1 MSGSKRSIGLAGG
14 GEHVEPSKV
23 PLRVFEARKHLPAEA
38 WLLWESLGGDLRRL
52 SDKDWQMVE
61 RAALFA
67 NSAHQGQARKSGE
80 PYITHPI
87 EVARSVAKI
96 GLDVEDV
103 CAALLHDVA
112 EDTLVGL
119 AEIESNFGKTVAA
132 MVDALTKIDAI
143 KINQEERKERQAKA
157 ETLRKMM
164 LAMSRDVRVI
174 LVKLCDRLH
183 NLRTISALDPIRR
196 RRIAAET
203 MEIYA
208 PIASRLGL
216 NNMWSEL
223 MTLSFAA
230 QHPWRSA
237 IIEAELD
244 KVHAHHRNYIDSA
257 VARVKNALAKEGIEA
272 EVSGRS
278 KRGYSVYWKMREKKL
293 SFAEVHDKEGLR
305 VIVDG
310 KAKCYMA
317 IGILHE
323 LWKPVPG
330 FFKDYIAIPKI
341 NGYQSLH
348 TALLNEQ
355 GDTMEA
361 QVRTAEMHSRAEDG
375 IASHWVYKSKED
387 PLLAQDAWLWLQS
400 LLDIQASGSH
410 SDDYLEHVKTDL
422 FSDEVYVFTPSGE
435 VIALPRGASALDL
448 AFGIHSDVGMR
459 SLDATVNGEKAGL
472 SRKLRSG
479 DVVVIQTD
487 LAVQAQPTWLAFAK
501 TGRAKSHIRAYL
513 RSQEL
518 PKVVEMGSELL
529 LQALAQLGASEDLMQ
544 KDVAWSKASKRFGAG
559 KVELL
564 ASVGRGALSSLALAQ
579 CLAQGSKS
587 AKGAQGLRPIL
598 IGGEESEIVRMG
610 RCCSPM
616 PPQSIIGALS
626 QDLGLVVHRK
636 DCPSIMKTPSK
647 GQFVDLAWEESA
659 LSQSFSASIKIK
671 ARNERGALGRLAALI
686 ASMDGDV
693 NNVRVSGNSVIDDR
707 AIIDFDIQVRS
718 KFHLDR
724 VVDALSKDRA
734 VINVF

>member
-1 MSGSKRSIGLAGG
+1 MTDSNRLRASAKI
-14 GEHVEPSKV
+14 EQEEPS
-23 PLRVFEARKHLPAEA
+23 RVQRAHKSLPKEA
-38 WLLWESLGGDLRRL
+38 WPLWAGLGKDLSRL
-52 SDKDWQMVE
+52 SDTDWDMVE
-61 RAALFA
+61 RAALLA
-67 NSAHQGQARKSGE
+67 NHAHKGQARKSGE
-80 PYITHPI
+80 PYITHPM
-87 EVARSVAKI
+87 EVARSVAQL
-96 GLDVEDV
+96 GLDAEAV

-112 EDTLVGL
+112 EDTQVGL
-119 AEIESNFGKTVAA
+119 AEIEDKFGKTVAS

-143 KINQEERKERQAKA
+143 KMSPAERKERHAKA

-183 NLRTISALDPIRR
+183 NLRTIGALDPVKRR
-196 RRIAAET
+196 RVAAET

-216 NNMWSEL
+216 NNIWSEL
-223 MTLSFAA
+223 MRLSFEA

-237 IIEAELD
+237 VVEAELAR
-244 KVHAHHRNYIDSA
+244 VHAHHRNYVEAAVERIKSA
-257 VARVKNALAKEGIEA
+257 LLHEGIES
-272 EVSGRS
+272 EVSGRR
-278 KRGYSVYWKMREKKL
+278 KQGYSVYLKMREKKL

-305 VIVDG
+305 VIVDS
-310 KAKCYMA
+310 KAKCYMT
-317 IGILHE
+317 IGVLHE

-348 TALLNEQ
+348 TALINEQ

-361 QVRTAEMHSRAEDG
+361 QVRTAEMHGRAEEG
-375 IASHWVYKSKED
+375 IASHWVYKSKEE
-387 PLLAQDAWLWLQS
+387 PHLAQDAWLWLQS

-410 SDDYLEHVKTDL
+410 SEDYLEHVKTDL
-422 FSDEVYVFTPSGE
+422 FSDEVYVFTPGGE
-435 VIALPRGASALDL
+435 VVALPRGASALDL
-448 AFGIHSDVGMR
+448 AFGIHSDIGMKAI
-459 SLDATVNGEKAGL
+459 DATVNGERAGL

-479 DVVVIQTD
+479 DVVAIQTHKE
-487 LAVQAQPTWLAFAK
+487 VQARPTWLAFAK
-501 TGRAKSHIRAYL
+501 TGRAKSHIRGHL

-529 LQALAQLGASEDLMQ
+529 KQALSQLGAPHDLMER
-544 KDVAWSKASKRFGAG
+544 DAAWSKAAKRFAAG
-559 KVELL
+559 KVDLL

-579 CLAQGSKS
+579 CLAKGSKA
-587 AKGAQGLRPIL
+587 AKGEQGLRPIL
-598 IGGEESEIVRMG
+598 IGGEESEIIRMG

-616 PPQSIIGALS
+616 PPQEIIGALS

-636 DCPSIMKTPSK
+636 DCPSILRTPSK
-647 GQFVDLAWEESA
+647 GQFADLAWEESA

-693 NNVRVSGNSVIDDR
+693 NNVRVSGNSVVDDR

-724 VVDALSKDRA
+724 VVEAISQDSA
-734 VINVF
+734 VVNVF